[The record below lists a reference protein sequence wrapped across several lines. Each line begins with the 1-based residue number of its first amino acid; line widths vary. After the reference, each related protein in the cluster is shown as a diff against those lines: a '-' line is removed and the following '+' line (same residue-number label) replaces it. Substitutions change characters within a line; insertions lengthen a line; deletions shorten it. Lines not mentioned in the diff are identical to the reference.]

1 MSPERLNGEHY
12 SYTSDV
18 WSLGILVLTLMIGK
32 LPFKDSAL
40 MFSFELIKAVSKGI
54 EAWDLPDNLMTGR
67 TLLQDFVSKCIA
79 INPDERSTAEELLK
93 HPWIVAHR
101 VGQNG
106 LRDMLHNALE
116 SEWKLEDSPQMR
128 SAKRQA
134 AERYS
139 LQVAKHIVK
148 EYGNASPRTRI
159 RKIPRHTLKDL
170 QNFVSMCG
178 APSSS
183 ANARIVREFILQS
196 KARTIDAKTLSPN
209 SRNRF
214 LPKSRPF
221 ARKNSGGVKP
231 FARKN
236 SGGVKKFA
244 RKNSGGVKAR
254 TTFKPDSVMTMKR
267 VAKKWKRKLRKGGE
281 MEAPPG
287 INF

>member
-1 MSPERLNGEHY
+1 M
-12 SYTSDV
+12 
-18 WSLGILVLTLMIGK
+18 
-32 LPFKDSAL
+32 
-40 MFSFELIKAVSKGI
+40 
-54 EAWDLPDNLMTGR
+54 
-67 TLLQDFVSKCIA
+67 
-79 INPDERSTAEELLK
+79 
-93 HPWIVAHR
+93 
-101 VGQNG
+101 
-106 LRDMLHNALE
+106 
-116 SEWKLEDSPQMR
+116 
-128 SAKRQA
+128 
-134 AERYS
+134 
-139 LQVAKHIVK
+139 
-148 EYGNASPRTRI
+148 
-159 RKIPRHTLKDL
+159 KDL

-267 VAKKWKRKLRKGGE
+267 VAKKWKRKLRKDGG